1 VQVALIASGQQKKFS
16 VTSVLVSAGAGAVGV
31 GIAANAARVSNLA
44 LKVGAEVAGDATVS
58 AVSKAVKGEE
68 VTVGGVVADVVAGQA
83 GGKALGKVFKDKAAG
98 SPEAKLLDKAANR
111 AERIAANPKVGGPEA
126 RARQAGEAREAYKGF
141 LDDAEIRGGAV
152 GSNLGQKALEIVN
165 PPNKDDK

>member
-1 VQVALIASGQQKKFS
+1 MALIASGQQKKFS

-68 VTVGGVVADVVAGQA
+68 VTVGGVVAGQA

-111 AERIAANPKVGGPEA
+111 AERIAANPKVGRPEA